1 MKTENPQRAIK
12 IEKITLNIGV
22 GQAGDKLEKAKK
34 LLNQVTNKKPILTKT
49 QKRIPTWGLRPN
61 LPIGTKVTLRD
72 YEATLLLQRLFTAI
86 DNQISEKKFD
96 KFGNFAFG
104 IQEYIDIP
112 DVSYDIDIGIIGLEV
127 AVTLKRAGFR
137 IKKRRIKPSKIKQS
151 HLITKREAI
160 DFIKHNFKVKIAEEA

>member
-1 MKTENPQRAIK
+1 MKTKNPQRAIK

-34 LLNQVTNKKPILTKT
+34 LLNNITNKKPVQTKT

-61 LPIGTKVTLRD
+61 LPIGVKVTLRD
-72 YEATLLLQRLFTAI
+72 KQASLLLKRLFAAL
-86 DNQISEKKFD
+86 DNEISEQKFD

-104 IQEYIDIP
+104 IPEYIDIP
-112 DVSYDIDIGIIGLEV
+112 DVAYDIDIGIIGLEV

-151 HLITKREAI
+151 HMVTKKEAI
-160 DFIKHNFKVKIAEEA
+160 DYLKDNYNVRILGEA